1 MIIGGLQKSSLID
14 YPGKVAAIVFTRG
27 CTLRCHYCHN
37 PELVLP
43 ERFVA
48 PISEEYVFDFLA
60 TRKGKLDGVVVT
72 GGEPAM
78 QKDLPTFL
86 VRIKEL
92 GFFIK
97 LDTSGL
103 FPDMLQT
110 VIGGGLV
117 DYIAMDIKAPFGR
130 YSEVTGIQVDT
141 RMIERSI
148 GIVKNSGVD
157 YEFRTT
163 VVKQQLSK
171 QDILG
176 IAKVIPGS
184 RKYVIQKFRKSD
196 TVDSTFSQMDC
207 YGDEEFIGIAAG
219 VEPYVKNVE
228 VR

>member
-1 MIIGGLQKSSLID
+1 VIIGGLQKSTLID

-27 CTLRCHYCHN
+27 CALRCHYCHN

-43 ERFVA
+43 ERFVG
-48 PISEEYVFDFLA
+48 PISEQHVFDFLA
-60 TRKGKLDGVVVT
+60 TRKGKLDGVVVS

-86 VRIKEL
+86 GKIKAM
-92 GFFIK
+92 GFLVK

-110 VIGGGLV
+110 VIKGGVV
-117 DYIAMDIKAPFGR
+117 DYVAMDIKAPFSK
-130 YSEVTGIQVDT
+130 YSEVVGVAVDT
-141 RMIERSI
+141 KMIERSI
-148 GIVKNSGVD
+148 GIIKSSGVD

-171 QDILG
+171 QDITE
-176 IAKVIPGS
+176 IAKLAAGS
-184 RKYVIQKFRKSD
+184 SRYIIQKFRQSD
-196 TVDSTFSQMDC
+196 TVDPKFSLMGC
-207 YGDEEFIGIAAG
+207 YSPEELVQIASG
-219 VEPYVKNVE
+219 TKQYIKNVE